1 MCVLS
6 LDLKGLPPKLWNNF
20 FSNISRSNF
29 YREQRIRVQRA
40 EASHRV
46 PENSSARERE
56 HVQLRE
62 KKEDSMKEREW
73 GEERRV
79 RREE

>member
-1 MCVLS
+1 M
-6 LDLKGLPPKLWNNF
+6 
-20 FSNISRSNF
+20 SRE
-29 YREQRIRVQRA
+29 YACREQRLATEYRRTAVR
-40 EASHRV
+40 E
-46 PENSSARERE
+46 SSARERE

-62 KKEDSMKEREW
+62 KKEDMKEREW

>member
-1 MCVLS
+1 MAQLFFQTFHVLTS
-6 LDLKGLPPKLWNNF
+6 IV
-20 FSNISRSNF
+20 SS
-29 YREQRIRVQRA
+29 EIRVQRA

-62 KKEDSMKEREW
+62 KKEDMKEREW
-73 GEERRV
+73 REERRV